1 MLKININISNKE
13 NALKDAIV
21 QAVIE
26 LMKQQNE
33 FKLTVSVQQA
43 AGVLGVNHL
52 KIYELC
58 RSDNDF
64 PCLKMGKRIVIP
76 VIQFLEWIDKES
88 WGSSNKDV

>member
-1 MLKININISNKE
+1 MLKISISNKE
-13 NALKDAIV
+13 NELRNAIV

-26 LMKQQNE
+26 MMNQQNG
-33 FKLTVSVQQA
+33 FKLTISVQQA

-58 RSDNDF
+58 RSDSSF
-64 PCLKMGKRIVIP
+64 PCLKMGNRIVIP

-88 WGSSNKDV
+88 WRSSSKGL